1 MPKLKKARLHG
12 SCNSNIVLN
21 TMLHYFSVAIILTNG
36 NIYPSQMTHSYY
48 TASTKKTQP
57 NILPHQPYC
66 IRKAITMTLIHSYKS
81 TVATK

>member
-36 NIYPSQMTHSYY
+36 NIYPSQTTHSYY
-48 TASTKKTQP
+48 TASTKKDT
-57 NILPHQPYC
+57 
-66 IRKAITMTLIHSYKS
+66 T
-81 TVATK
+81 